1 MGGRGASGATYRGRI
16 SLATRLADVKSEIK
30 AIEDEAATIAHRQ
43 SVEDFMSQREYE
55 RDWNYSTPIGDIA
68 KESLDFGKSEAR
80 EFLDNNE
87 RYLMLKGKQAALSD
101 ELKMLNAGQ
110 NRMF

>member
-16 SLATRLADVKSEIK
+16 SLATRLAKINSEIK
-30 AIEDEAATIAHRQ
+30 AIEDKAATIAHKQ
-43 SVEDFMSQREYE
+43 SVETFTSIREDT
-55 RDWNYSTPIGDIA
+55 RGWNYSTPIGDDA
-68 KESLDFGKSEAR
+68 KESLDSGKSEAR

-87 RYLMLKGKQAALSD
+87 HYLMLKGKQAALSD

-110 NRMF
+110 KRMF